1 MANKY
6 IKECSKSSAIK
17 EIEIKTTSRFHLIT
31 VRIAIKNE
39 QEGYEKKMNLRI
51 LIDRDVN

>member
-17 EIEIKTTSRFHLIT
+17 EIEMKTTSRFHLIT

-39 QEGYEKKMNLRI
+39 QEGYEKK
-51 LIDRDVN
+51 